1 MMNFATRYQ
10 KLSAVILLTWMLCC
24 PSAVGQSASEHA
36 SILPGET
43 VLAVSFA
50 KGTDQSKSNWK
61 KSGLSQ
67 LFDHP
72 GLAKFFTTLQNNAK
86 AKQQSKALSLIHI
99 SEPTRPY

>member
-1 MMNFATRYQ
+1 MMYSAFRFRKFGLLVLFAWIVCT
-10 KLSAVILLTWMLCC
+10 SSVVA
-24 PSAVGQSASEHA
+24 QSNNEHE

-50 KGTDQSKSNWK
+50 KGTDRSKSNWK

-72 GLAKFFTTLQNNAK
+72 GLEKFFTTLQ
-86 AKQQSKALSLIHI
+86 LSLIHI
-99 SEPTRPY
+99 